1 MQDKGNRVAVG
12 RRISAIRSE
21 RGLSQEELA
30 EASGVARAQ
39 ISRYESGQTMPSAT
53 NGVRLAKALDCPLDV
68 LYALVPITK

>member
-1 MQDKGNRVAVG
+1 MQDHDERKAVG

-30 EASGVARAQ
+30 KLSGVSREQ
-39 ISRYESGQTMPSAT
+39 ISRYESGQTMPSAV

-68 LYALVPITK
+68 LYALVSITD